1 MVPTGRFAPSPSG
14 RMHLGNIYAA
24 LMSWLSARSAGGR
37 WILRIEDLDPGRSRI
52 EYARLI
58 EDDLKWL
65 GLEWDEGGLTDGLPG
80 PYCQS
85 MRGDLYASALARLED
100 QGLVYACHLS
110 VPVSQQGQGVGKTGV
125 LKALPDGGNIGIVD
139 IPAPEIF
146 LLPEAALKVQY
157 VLDALPGAGQY
168 LQVFHTGVFLSLI
181 FPIIIH
187 IPPPDKR
194 EFSVRRL

>member
-100 QGLVYACHLS
+100 QGLVYACRC
-110 VPVSQQGQGVGKTGV
+110 TR
-125 LKALPDGGNIGIVD
+125 AD
-139 IPAPEIF
+139 IMA
-146 LLPEAALKVQY
+146 
-157 VLDALPGAGQY
+157 
-168 LQVFHTGVFLSLI
+168 LSLI
-181 FPIIIH
+181 H
-187 IPPPDKR
+187 I
-194 EFSVRRL
+194 